1 MKENNKQIKLIQE
14 QLMKM
19 LKNRERENDIGE
31 KNESDDTQ
39 NM

>member
-1 MKENNKQIKLIQE
+1 
-14 QLMKM
+14 MKM